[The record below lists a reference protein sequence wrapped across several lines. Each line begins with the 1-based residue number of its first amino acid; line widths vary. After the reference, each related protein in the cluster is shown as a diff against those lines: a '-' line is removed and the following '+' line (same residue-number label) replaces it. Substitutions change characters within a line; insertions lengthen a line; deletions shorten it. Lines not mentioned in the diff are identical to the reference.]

1 MTEGGIDH
9 VVDVLDKYGLVY
21 LCPSFRL
28 QSQLGRMLAE
38 GATSA
43 EVETFLRDDCNVE
56 AHNTNDFVFNL
67 IMRFEPFL
75 VSSIFA

>member
-1 MTEGGIDH
+1 MILRVEKNLTEGSIDH

-28 QSQLGRMLAE
+28 QSQLGKMLTE

-43 EVETFLRDDCNVE
+43 EIEAFLLEDCSAEIHTSNE
-56 AHNTNDFVFNL
+56 FVFNL
-67 IMRFEPFL
+67 LIRFGF
-75 VSSIFA
+75 